1 MDESWPWTKNYWKG
15 KTPTY
20 INSGGDFNF
29 EQIASLAPDLI
40 LALYADIDTETYK
53 KLTSI
58 APTVAQSKDYD
69 EYTTPWTD
77 ITLTAGRARGKGP
90 QDKDRKSVVEG
101 KSVSVSEALGGR
113 RIMKKKQNIST
124 HKPLTHHK

>member
-1 MDESWPWTKNYWKG
+1 MVGGSGMDESWPWTKNYWKG

-69 EYTTPWTD
+69 AYTTPWTD
-77 ITLTAGRARGKGP
+77 MTLTAGRASA
-90 QDKDRKSVVEG
+90 KD
-101 KSVSVSEALGGR
+101 
-113 RIMKKKQNIST
+113 
-124 HKPLTHHK
+124 HKLSN